1 MRFDWFFGNFLN
13 ADENITL
20 KHKNETVTRR

>member
-13 ADENITL
+13 TDENVTL